1 MHHAL
6 LKDMSLLPPH
16 TCCQVGS
23 VTISL
28 ILQVR
33 KPRCNEVEELA
44 QGHTQ
49 RKEKPKDDRKE
60 GDQVVCTHT
69 HDLDHGLHCL
79 QTTLAAAATFPG
91 PSLPFCPQASYPLA
105 IEH

>member
-23 VTISL
+23 VVTISL
-28 ILQVR
+28 ILQVG
-33 KPRCNEVEELA
+33 KLRCKEVEELA

-49 RKEKPKDDRKE
+49 RKEKPKDDRK
-60 GDQVVCTHT
+60 
-69 HDLDHGLHCL
+69 
-79 QTTLAAAATFPG
+79 
-91 PSLPFCPQASYPLA
+91 
-105 IEH
+105 